1 MTSRK
6 STSEM
11 KKGIQVN
18 TETNTRELLTMDE
31 VQACLGIS
39 KAYVYRLVKEGRLRS
54 LRLGERGAIRVRGV
68 DLDAFLEAR
77 AAVQLQEA
85 GR

>member
-6 STSEM
+6 TATQI
-11 KKGIQVN
+11 KKGNLVN
-18 TETNTRELLTMDE
+18 TETNQRELLKMDE

-39 KAYVYRLVKEGRLRS
+39 KAYAYKLIKEKKIPS

-68 DLDAFLEAR
+68 DLDAYLAEKVKEQTA
-77 AAVQLQEA
+77 
-85 GR
+85 

>member
-1 MTSRK
+1 VSVD
-6 STSEM
+6 S
-11 KKGIQVN
+11 GI
-18 TETNTRELLTMDE
+18 NTRELLKMDE

-39 KAYVYRLVKEGRLRS
+39 KAYAYKLIKEKKIPS

-68 DLDAFLEAR
+68 DLDAFLEAK
-77 AAVQLQEA
+77 V

>member
-1 MTSRK
+1 VDS
-6 STSEM
+6 
-11 KKGIQVN
+11 GI
-18 TETNTRELLTMDE
+18 NTRELLKMDE

-39 KAYVYRLVKEGRLRS
+39 KAYAYKLIKEKKIRS

-68 DLDAFLEAR
+68 DLDAFLEAK
-77 AAVQLQEA
+77 V

>member
-1 MTSRK
+1 MDS
-6 STSEM
+6 
-11 KKGIQVN
+11 G
-18 TETNTRELLTMDE
+18 TNTRELLKMDE

-39 KAYVYRLVKEGRLRS
+39 KAYAYKLIKEKKIPS

-68 DLDAFLEAR
+68 DLDAFLEAK
-77 AAVQLQEA
+77 V

>member
-1 MTSRK
+1 MESGEKTA
-6 STSEM
+6 
-11 KKGIQVN
+11 
-18 TETNTRELLTMDE
+18 TNQRELLKMDE

-39 KAYVYRLVKEGRLRS
+39 KAYAYKLIKEKKIPS

-68 DLDAFLEAR
+68 DLDAFLEAK
-77 AAVQLQEA
+77 V

>member
-6 STSEM
+6 TPSQI
-11 KKGIQVN
+11 KKGNLVN
-18 TETNTRELLTMDE
+18 IETNQRELLKMDE

-39 KAYVYRLVKEGRLRS
+39 KAYAYKLIKEKKIPS

-68 DLDAFLEAR
+68 DLDAYL
-77 AAVQLQEA
+77 AAKVKEQTA
-85 GR
+85 

>member
-1 MTSRK
+1 VLASVRHGNREV
-6 STSEM
+6 SVDS
-11 KKGIQVN
+11 GI
-18 TETNTRELLTMDE
+18 NTRELLKMDE

-39 KAYVYRLVKEGRLRS
+39 KAYAYKLIKEKKIPS

-68 DLDAFLEAR
+68 DLDAFLEAK
-77 AAVQLQEA
+77 V

>member
-1 MTSRK
+1 VDS
-6 STSEM
+6 
-11 KKGIQVN
+11 GI
-18 TETNTRELLTMDE
+18 NTRELLKMDE

-39 KAYVYRLVKEGRLRS
+39 KAYAYKLIKEKKIPS

-68 DLDAFLEAR
+68 DLDAFLEAK
-77 AAVQLQEA
+77 V